1 MGLDSA
7 LSIANGGLANINAQF
22 AIISQNVANAATPS
36 YAVEV
41 SNQQALTSDGIGL
54 GVQTLPA
61 TLQINQALVS
71 SAQQQNATVTGLTT
85 TQTALQAIDSVLGTP
100 GSGSDIGSLLGNL
113 QNSFSTLLTDP
124 SSQTQQS
131 AVVSAATILAQGINS
146 LSAAYTT
153 QRQAAQNDLQSAV
166 ATLNST
172 LATIGQLS
180 NQIIALQPT
189 GQSVADLENQRNAAV
204 STLSQLMNVQTVQ
217 QPNGGLTVFTSS
229 GLTLPTD
236 ASSTN
241 GPFAIAAG
249 SAQPGSYYPGGG
261 LSGIALNG
269 TDVTSQIQGGRI
281 GADITL
287 RDSTLPTE
295 QAELDEF
302 SDGLSNRFAAQGLT
316 LFTDA
321 SGNVP
326 SGSGTPVQNGYVGY
340 AATIQVNPAVTA
352 DPSLVRDG
360 TASIA
365 GSTTGASSF
374 TPNPTGGPAGFTTL
388 ISRVLDYTFG
398 SEAQSGVN
406 QPAMNTSGLGAAGT
420 LSAPFS
426 SPSTLS
432 DYATDLV
439 SSQAQTSAN
448 TTSQLTT
455 EQDLQTSLAAKISS
469 VSGVNMDTEMSQM
482 IGLQNAYDANARV
495 IAAVQA
501 MFTQLLQAV
510 Q

>member
-1 MGLDSA
+1 MSLDAA
-7 LSIANGGLANINAQF
+7 LSIASGGLANINAQF

-36 YAVEV
+36 YSAEV
-41 SNQQALTSDGIGL
+41 SNQQALTSDGIPL
-54 GVQTLPA
+54 GVRTLPA
-61 TLQINQALVS
+61 TLQTDQALEA

-124 SSQTQQS
+124 GSQTQQS
-131 AVVSAATILAQGINS
+131 AVVSSASTLVQGINR

-153 QRQAAQNDLQSAV
+153 QRQAAQNDLVSAV
-166 ATLNST
+166 STLNTT
-172 LATIGQLS
+172 LATIGQLNS
-180 NQIIALQPT
+180 QIVALQPA

-204 STLSQLMNVQTVQ
+204 ATLSQLMNVQTTV
-217 QPNGGLTVFTSS
+217 QPNGAMTVFTST

-236 ASSTN
+236 GGGGG
-241 GPFAIAAG
+241 GPFSIAG
-249 SAQPGSYYPGGG
+249 GNAQPGSYYPGGG
-261 LSGIALNG
+261 LSGITLNG
-269 TDVTSQIQGGRI
+269 TDVTSQMQGGRV
-281 GADITL
+281 GADVTL

-302 SDGLSNRFAAQGLT
+302 SEGLSSRFAAQGLT
-316 LFTDA
+316 LFTDP

-326 SGSGTPVQNGYVGY
+326 ASTGTPVQDGYVGY

-360 TASIA
+360 TDQIT
-365 GSTTGASSF
+365 GGTTGASSF

-398 SEAQSGVN
+398 SQAQSGVD

-420 LSAPFS
+420 LAAPFNS
-426 SPSTLS
+426 SSTLS

-455 EQDLQTSLAAKISS
+455 EQALQTSLTAKISS

-482 IGLQNAYDANARV
+482 IALQNAYSANARV

-501 MFTQLLQAV
+501 MFTQLLQAIP
-510 Q
+510 